1 MRATARRLHARM
13 AAMGKRPLTG
23 AEILA
28 RQAADDD
35 GSPDPEEFDAF
46 LAETYAAR
54 DRDLTR
60 RHSDA

>member
-1 MRATARRLHARM
+1 M